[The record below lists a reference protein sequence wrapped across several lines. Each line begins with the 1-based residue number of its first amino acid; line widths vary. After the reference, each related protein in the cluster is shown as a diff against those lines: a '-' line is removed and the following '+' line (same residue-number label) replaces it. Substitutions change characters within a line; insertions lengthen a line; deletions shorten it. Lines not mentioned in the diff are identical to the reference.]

1 MKRIFFQLPLLLLL
15 AAVFLSCE
23 DSVEKP
29 AMELLEEARKEYVAG
44 NYNMARVI
52 IDSLSLTHPKAYKT
66 RRDAE
71 LLRREVLLE
80 EKRRDVVFY
89 DETLVSLMA
98 QRDSLVQGLAY
109 SKDSRYQDAGVYSAS
124 SQAMSLNP
132 FNNFLRATVKENGDA
147 YITSFYRGKRIAH
160 KNVTVSSGDSFVSCS
175 VPFLTRSYKERG
187 VYNERLDFKYG
198 SDGGIMD
205 FVAASG
211 GPFKVKLDGGSGS
224 AEYTLRH
231 DDVLAISHVLE
242 LAKVLKAIEETKGMS
257 EEAKRALDFLQASQE
272 RSKAAREK
280 EAAEK

>member
-29 AMELLEEARKEYVAG
+29 AMELLEEARKEYAAG

-80 EKRRDVVFY
+80 EKRRDVIFY

-124 SQAMSLNP
+124 LQAMSLNP

-211 GPFKVKLDGGSGS
+211 GPFKVKLDGGSG
-224 AEYTLRH
+224 AVEYTLRH

-280 EAAEK
+280 EAVEK

>member
-1 MKRIFFQLPLLLLL
+1 MPLLFFL

-29 AMELLEEARKEYVAG
+29 AKELLEEARKEYAAG

-211 GPFKVKLDGGSGS
+211 GPFKVKLDGGSG
-224 AEYTLRH
+224 AVEYTLRH

-280 EAAEK
+280 EAVEK

>member
-1 MKRIFFQLPLLLLL
+1 MKRIFIQLPLLFLL

-29 AMELLEEARKEYVAG
+29 AKELLEEARKEYAAG
-44 NYNMARVI
+44 NYNTARLI

-98 QRDSLVQGLAY
+98 QRDSLLQGLAY

-175 VPFLTRSYKERG
+175 APFLTRSYKERG

-211 GPFKVKLDGGSGS
+211 GPFKVKLDGGSG
-224 AEYTLRH
+224 AVEYTLRH

>member
-15 AAVFLSCE
+15 AAVFVSCE

-29 AMELLEEARKEYVAG
+29 AKELLEEARKEYAAG

-89 DETLVSLMA
+89 DETLISLMA
-98 QRDSLVQGLAY
+98 QRDSLVQGLSY

-160 KNVTVSSGDSFVSCS
+160 KNVIVSSGDSFVNCS
-175 VPFLTRSYKERG
+175 APFLTRSYKERG

>member
-1 MKRIFFQLPLLLLL
+1 MLFLL

-29 AMELLEEARKEYVAG
+29 AKELLEEARKEYAAG
-44 NYNMARVI
+44 NYNTARLI

-98 QRDSLVQGLAY
+98 QRDSLLQGLAY

-175 VPFLTRSYKERG
+175 APFLTRSYKERG

-211 GPFKVKLDGGSGS
+211 GPFKVKLDGGSG
-224 AEYTLRH
+224 AVEYTLRH